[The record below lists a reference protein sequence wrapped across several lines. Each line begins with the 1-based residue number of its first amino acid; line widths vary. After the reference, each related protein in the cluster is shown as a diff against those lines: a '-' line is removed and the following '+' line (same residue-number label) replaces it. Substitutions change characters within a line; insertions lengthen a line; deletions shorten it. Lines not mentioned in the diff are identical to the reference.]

1 MKLTFLTQTCSPA
14 VRYGIAVVS
23 SLAAFFITEL
33 LFPFFLSPVFF
44 FPYIAVMIS
53 ALCGGWGPGLLATL
67 FSGASFVYFFLPL
80 TFDPAGNW
88 ERELIRLGLF
98 FLFSLLVAWISAS
111 FRSAYRA
118 AEIARAEAEEANRF
132 KSRLVSNVSH
142 DLRTPLNAIIGYSD
156 LLLGGTF
163 GPVSEDQGPPLEGV
177 RRNAGDLLK
186 MVNDILDHARI
197 ESGRV
202 SVEVGSIEIPFLI
215 REVVEEISPLA
226 DQKGL
231 SFHCRL
237 PDRLP
242 TIESDGMKIK
252 QILVN
257 LLSNAIKFTE
267 RGEVRISV
275 ENREEEKGIQV
286 VVQDTGIGIRPEALP
301 NIFDVFYQV
310 EGEEKP
316 KGSGLGLAIVKDLVY
331 LLKGNIEAESE
342 YGKGTTFTLFLPYR
356 FSA

>member
-1 MKLTFLTQTCSPA
+1 MKLAFLTKTYPPA
-14 VRYGIAVVS
+14 IHYSIAIVA
-23 SLAAFFITEL
+23 SLAAFFVSEL
-33 LFPFFLSPVFF
+33 LFPLFLSPVFF
-44 FPYIAVMIS
+44 LPFVAVMIS
-53 ALCGGWGPGLLATL
+53 ALCGGWGPGLLSTL
-67 FSGASFVYFFLPL
+67 LSGASFIYFFLPL
-80 TFDPAGNW
+80 TFNPAGNW
-88 ERELIRLGLF
+88 ERESVRLGLF
-98 FLFSLLVAWISAS
+98 LSFSWLISWVSAS
-111 FRSAYRA
+111 FRTAYRA
-118 AEIARAEAEEANRF
+118 AEAARAEAEEANRF

-156 LLLGGTF
+156 LVLSGTY
-163 GPVSEDQGPPLEGV
+163 GPVTEDQGPPLEGV

-202 SVEVGSIEIPFLI
+202 SMEVGSIEIPLLI

-237 PDRLP
+237 PERLP

-275 ENREEEKGIQV
+275 ENREEEKGIRIV
-286 VVQDTGIGIRPEALP
+286 IQDTGIGIRPEALP

-310 EGEEKP
+310 EGGEKP